1 MANQFGNYMCAQ
13 VSVLTEG
20 VSAPRER
27 LIQGGRVGLA
37 WAVLSFLAVCG
48 IACFGEHLPSQ
59 YLNDAVSQG
68 IGPTLWNVVGVL
80 GMALFGFGVMFPEV
94 RWVTNAAREV
104 LVSTYGIG
112 SLMFGLLAG
121 LLLTSFPE
129 LAAKV
134 EIGRALAMGLSGII
148 LLSAA
153 GVLNFAVWCLGA
165 LMVQSDGEGAFLWR
179 AKRMHWPSRQILS
192 WRFIATPPLFLLA
205 EK

>member
-1 MANQFGNYMCAQ
+1 MANQFGNYMRAQ

-20 VSAPRER
+20 ASAPREI

-37 WAVLSFLAVCG
+37 WAVPSFLAVIG

-80 GMALFGFGVMFPEV
+80 GTALFGFGVMFPDV
-94 RWVTNAAREV
+94 RWVINGAREV

-121 LLLTSFPE
+121 LLVTSFPE
-129 LAAKV
+129 VAAKV

-148 LLSAA
+148 SLSTAWM
-153 GVLNFAVWCLGA
+153 LNFAVWCLGA
-165 LMVQSDGEGAFLWR
+165 SMVQSDREGAFLQR
-179 AKRMHWPSRQILS
+179 VKRMHWLSRQTLS
-192 WRFIATPPLFLLA
+192 WLFIATPLLFLLA